1 MTAADPSGS
10 AAAREAGTEPELF
23 SVKGSHYEYRGKVA
37 SVRVDDVVMP
47 GGHVV
52 QREVVEHARAV
63 AVVALDISRG
73 EQENPDLV
81 FLEQYRHPLR
91 RRLWEL
97 PAGLMDVP
105 GESPLACAQRELAE
119 ETGLA
124 ATDWDV
130 LLDLAPSPGFSAET
144 IRVFVARGLSAV
156 DRSDVRDEE
165 ADLRVIRLPLQWALK
180 AVLEGSIV
188 NAIAVAGVL
197 GAAQVVQ
204 HAYRE
209 RPVDDGWTQGEAR
222 IHDGPT
228 VGRAPALTGALD

>member
-1 MTAADPSGS
+1 MTVGEGAGQHEGAAGS
-10 AAAREAGTEPELF
+10 DPELF
-23 SVKGSHYEYRGKVA
+23 SVRGSHHEYQGAVV

-47 GGHVV
+47 GGSVAR
-52 QREVVEHARAV
+52 REVVEHARAV

-73 EQENPDLV
+73 EEENPDLV
-81 FLEQYRHPLR
+81 LLEQYRHPLR

-105 GESPLACAQRELAE
+105 GESALACAQRELAE
-119 ETGLA
+119 EAGLA
-124 ATDWDV
+124 ALDWDV
-130 LLDLAPSPGFSAET
+130 LIDLAPSPGFSAET

-180 AVLEGSIV
+180 AVLDGNIV
-188 NAIAVAGVL
+188 NATAVAGVL
-197 GAAQVVQ
+197 AAAQVVQ
-204 HAYRE
+204 HADRE
-209 RPVDDGWTQGEAR
+209 RPVDEDWTQGEAR

-228 VGRAPALTGALD
+228 VGRAPVLTGALD

>member
-1 MTAADPSGS
+1 MTTDQGGGPAGG
-10 AAAREAGTEPELF
+10 AARAEPELF
-23 SVKGSHYEYRGKVA
+23 SVTGSHHEYQGKVV

-47 GGHVV
+47 GGSVAR
-52 QREVVEHARAV
+52 REVVEHARAV

-81 FLEQYRHPLR
+81 LLEQYRHPLR

-97 PAGLMDVP
+97 PARLMDVP

-119 ETGLA
+119 EAGLA

-130 LLDLAPSPGFSAET
+130 LIDLAPSPGFSAET

-156 DRSDVRDEE
+156 DRSEIRDEE
-165 ADLRVIRLPLQWALK
+165 ADLRVIRLPLQWALQ
-180 AVLEGSIV
+180 AVLDGSVV

-197 GAAQVVQ
+197 AAAQVVQ

-209 RPVDDGWTQGEAR
+209 RSADDGWTQGEAR
-222 IHDGPT
+222 INAGPT
-228 VGRAPALTGALD
+228 VDRAPALPGALD